1 MTVQPAGGVI
11 RFQNNSKGTVQ
22 VVADLDGYYGAGE
35 YGFQPMTPIRVLDTR
50 NGTGTTAAGPVAARG
65 TLRLNLS
72 GKVPAG
78 AAAAVLN
85 LTATQPTAGGFITAY
100 AGGQPVPG
108 TSNLNFTAGK
118 TVANQVIVPLTS
130 DVADFYND
138 SGGTVQLV
146 ADLDGYFSS
155 GATGSFVPYG
165 PTRIA
170 DTRVGLGAKAGAVPA
185 HGTLVI
191 TPGTFNTGCNPNATC
206 TTAPSAFVL
215 NVTVTQPKAGGV
227 LIVYPDNG
235 SAPGTSS
242 VNFSAGQTVANLV
255 TMEPFNSDIAIY
267 NQSSGSVQI
276 IVDEQ
281 GYYIAPP

>member
-1 MTVQPAGGVI
+1 M
-11 RFQNNSKGTVQ
+11 
-22 VVADLDGYYGAGE
+22 
-35 YGFQPMTPIRVLDTR
+35 
-50 NGTGTTAAGPVAARG
+50 
-65 TLRLNLS
+65 
-72 GKVPAG
+72 
-78 AAAAVLN
+78 LN

-118 TVANQVIVPLTS
+118 TVANQVIVPLTG

-155 GATGSFVPYG
+155 SATSSFVPYG
-165 PTRIA
+165 PTRIV

-191 TPGTFNTGCNPNATC
+191 TPSTFNTGCNPNATC

-227 LIVYPDNG
+227 ADCV
-235 SAPGTSS
+235 PGQR
-242 VNFSAGQTVANLV
+242 F
-255 TMEPFNSDIAIY
+255 
-267 NQSSGSVQI
+267 SSGYLQRQFLGRPDSREPGNDGAFQQRYRHLQP
-276 IVDEQ
+276 EQ
-281 GYYIAPP
+281 RIGPDRR